1 MENLTN
7 TDTLFKTYYDQTLER
22 CGWSEEIQK
31 GIIFFLGASIISS
44 NTDHIIARFKEET
57 RINEEL
63 HSIIRLYAK
72 PNEAYDPFNA
82 IETTPISSA
91 ILTYN
96 DIILHQFK
104 GNKNSLEKYL
114 QKNSDETSIIAD
126 ANILEDWKSQFTDAK
141 YTLANCHKLNKL
153 FFEYIG
159 QYLKALNLDNTQCY
173 VAGIN
178 YYQKY
183 QSIDF
188 EGTNFLNLT
197 ILDTLSP
204 IFKTLFTY
212 PFLFAYHPNELNSN
226 HLFSSILQFFYM
238 NANMDIAKYIHN
250 YHDHLFYKPNT
261 RNLRR
266 EWDFERE
273 KRGIILSQIIHN
285 AVNIR
290 KTAIGTY
297 RSHFLQSDNYVMN
310 ELKDATISRNDF
322 KVAISHL
329 IENYYDIKIDEVV
342 ENYTHAEFLQACAI
356 LYYETAVHAMI
367 LKEFTTN

>member
-7 TDTLFKTYYDQTLER
+7 TDTIFKTYYDQTLER
-22 CGWSEEIQK
+22 CGWSEEMQK
-31 GIIFFLGASIISS
+31 GIIFFLGASIISA

-63 HSIIRLYAK
+63 HHIIRLYAK

-91 ILTYN
+91 IFTYN
-96 DIILHQFK
+96 DIILHTLK
-104 GNKNSLEKYL
+104 GNENTLEKYL
-114 QKNSDETSIIAD
+114 ENNASETSIIAD
-126 ANILEDWKSQFTDAK
+126 ANILEDWKIQFSDSK
-141 YTLANCHKLNKL
+141 YTLASTHKLNKI

-183 QSIDF
+183 QAADF

-212 PFLFAYHPNELNSN
+212 PFLFAYHPNELNNN

-238 NANMDIAKYIHN
+238 NANTDVAKYVHS
-250 YHDHLFYKPNT
+250 YHDYLFYKQNS
-261 RNLRR
+261 RSLKK
-266 EWDFERE
+266 EWDFENE
-273 KRGIILSQIIHN
+273 KRGIILSQIMFN
-285 AVNIR
+285 APNIR
-290 KTAIGTY
+290 KTAIGSY
-297 RSHFLQSDNYVMN
+297 RTHFLQSDNYILK
-310 ELKDATISRNDF
+310 ELKNATISREDF
-322 KVAISHL
+322 RLAMSKL
-329 IENYYDIKIDEVV
+329 IEEYYEMQIDDVV
-342 ENYTHAEFLQACAI
+342 DNYTHAEFLQTCAI
-356 LYYETAVHAMI
+356 LYYEVTVHAML
-367 LKEFTTN
+367 LKEFTS